1 MEYATGPPIGR
12 SAPYDRGRPPGMTGR
27 PLGNARFS
35 EPGRTWRIPVD
46 QLAQRGGF
54 HGGDSL
60 PILKGPPESP
70 RRLHDEEDS
79 VPLSEH
85 EQRMLEQMERALYAE
100 DPKFASALEGSGL
113 RTYTRRR
120 VYQAVAGFLVGIA
133 LLMAG
138 MVAKQVWLSVVGFLV
153 MLGCAV
159 LAVTGWRKAPKPGEQ
174 PAAGAAQAQGRRQVR
189 QRRSMMDRIEQRWQR
204 R

>member
-1 MEYATGPPIGR
+1 M
-12 SAPYDRGRPPGMTGR
+12 
-27 PLGNARFS
+27 
-35 EPGRTWRIPVD
+35 
-46 QLAQRGGF
+46 
-54 HGGDSL
+54 
-60 PILKGPPESP
+60 
-70 RRLHDEEDS
+70 
-79 VPLSEH
+79 PLSEH

-174 PAAGAAQAQGRRQVR
+174 AAGAAHPRAQTRPK
-189 QRRSMMDRIEQRWQR
+189 RSVMDRIEERWQR
-204 R
+204 RRVSARPARPAGAAGAPR

>member
-1 MEYATGPPIGR
+1 M
-12 SAPYDRGRPPGMTGR
+12 
-27 PLGNARFS
+27 
-35 EPGRTWRIPVD
+35 
-46 QLAQRGGF
+46 
-54 HGGDSL
+54 
-60 PILKGPPESP
+60 
-70 RRLHDEEDS
+70 
-79 VPLSEH
+79 PLSEH

-100 DPKFASALEGSGL
+100 DPKFATALEGSGL

-138 MVAKQVWLSVVGFLV
+138 MVAQQIWISVVGFLV

-174 PAAGAAQAQGRRQVR
+174 PTPGGAPHARGSR
-189 QRRSMMDRIEQRWQR
+189 QRRSMMNRIEERWQR
-204 R
+204 RQDEQGH

>member
-1 MEYATGPPIGR
+1 
-12 SAPYDRGRPPGMTGR
+12 
-27 PLGNARFS
+27 
-35 EPGRTWRIPVD
+35 
-46 QLAQRGGF
+46 
-54 HGGDSL
+54 
-60 PILKGPPESP
+60 
-70 RRLHDEEDS
+70 

-120 VYQAVAGFLVGIA
+120 VYQAVVGFLVGIA

-138 MVAKQVWLSVVGFLV
+138 MVAQQIWVSVVGFLV

-174 PAAGAAQAQGRRQVR
+174 PAGAPRRQVR
-189 QRRSMMDRIEQRWQR
+189 QKRSMMDRIEQRWQR
-204 R
+204 RRDEQQGH

>member
-1 MEYATGPPIGR
+1 
-12 SAPYDRGRPPGMTGR
+12 
-27 PLGNARFS
+27 
-35 EPGRTWRIPVD
+35 
-46 QLAQRGGF
+46 
-54 HGGDSL
+54 
-60 PILKGPPESP
+60 
-70 RRLHDEEDS
+70 

-174 PAAGAAQAQGRRQVR
+174 PAAGAAGAPGTPHSRGQGRQK
-189 QRRSMMDRIEQRWQR
+189 RSMMDRIEQRWQR
-204 R
+204 RRDEQGGH

>member
-1 MEYATGPPIGR
+1 M
-12 SAPYDRGRPPGMTGR
+12 
-27 PLGNARFS
+27 
-35 EPGRTWRIPVD
+35 
-46 QLAQRGGF
+46 
-54 HGGDSL
+54 
-60 PILKGPPESP
+60 
-70 RRLHDEEDS
+70 
-79 VPLSEH
+79 PLSEH

-100 DPKFASALEGSGL
+100 DPKFATALEGSGL

-138 MVAKQVWLSVVGFLV
+138 MVAQQIWISVVGFLV

-174 PAAGAAQAQGRRQVR
+174 QSPGSAAPGQQPR
-189 QRRSMMDRIEQRWQR
+189 QRRSVMDRIEERWQR
-204 R
+204 RRDEQGH

>member
-1 MEYATGPPIGR
+1 M
-12 SAPYDRGRPPGMTGR
+12 
-27 PLGNARFS
+27 
-35 EPGRTWRIPVD
+35 
-46 QLAQRGGF
+46 
-54 HGGDSL
+54 
-60 PILKGPPESP
+60 
-70 RRLHDEEDS
+70 
-79 VPLSEH
+79 PLSEH

-100 DPKFASALEGSGL
+100 DPKFATALEGSGL

-138 MVAKQVWLSVVGFLV
+138 MVAQQVWLSVVGFLV

-174 PAAGAAQAQGRRQVR
+174 AAGGGGHQARRQSR
-189 QRRSMMDRIEQRWQR
+189 QRRSMMDRIEQRWQKR
-204 R
+204 RDEQGGH

>member
-1 MEYATGPPIGR
+1 M
-12 SAPYDRGRPPGMTGR
+12 
-27 PLGNARFS
+27 
-35 EPGRTWRIPVD
+35 
-46 QLAQRGGF
+46 
-54 HGGDSL
+54 
-60 PILKGPPESP
+60 
-70 RRLHDEEDS
+70 
-79 VPLSEH
+79 PLSEH

-138 MVAKQVWLSVVGFLV
+138 VVTQQTWVSVVGFLV

-159 LAVTGWRKAPKPGEQ
+159 LAVTGWRKSPKPGEQ
-174 PAAGAAQAQGRRQVR
+174 PVGPHARHQIRAK
-189 QRRSMMDRIEQRWQR
+189 RSMMDRIEQRWQR
-204 R
+204 RRDEQGH

>member
-1 MEYATGPPIGR
+1 M
-12 SAPYDRGRPPGMTGR
+12 
-27 PLGNARFS
+27 
-35 EPGRTWRIPVD
+35 
-46 QLAQRGGF
+46 
-54 HGGDSL
+54 
-60 PILKGPPESP
+60 
-70 RRLHDEEDS
+70 
-79 VPLSEH
+79 PLSEH

-100 DPKFASALEGSGL
+100 DPKFATALEGSGL

-174 PAAGAAQAQGRRQVR
+174 AAGAAGPQARRQSR
-189 QRRSMMDRIEQRWQR
+189 QRRSMMDRIEQRWQKR
-204 R
+204 RDEQGGH

>member
-1 MEYATGPPIGR
+1 M
-12 SAPYDRGRPPGMTGR
+12 
-27 PLGNARFS
+27 
-35 EPGRTWRIPVD
+35 
-46 QLAQRGGF
+46 
-54 HGGDSL
+54 
-60 PILKGPPESP
+60 
-70 RRLHDEEDS
+70 
-79 VPLSEH
+79 PLSEH

-100 DPKFASALEGSGL
+100 DPKFATALEGSGL

-138 MVAKQVWLSVVGFLV
+138 MVAQQIWVSVVGFLV

-174 PAAGAAQAQGRRQVR
+174 PAQGAPGAPQARGQGRQK
-189 QRRSMMDRIEQRWQR
+189 RSMMDRIEQRWQR
-204 R
+204 RRDEQGGQ

>member
-1 MEYATGPPIGR
+1 M
-12 SAPYDRGRPPGMTGR
+12 
-27 PLGNARFS
+27 
-35 EPGRTWRIPVD
+35 
-46 QLAQRGGF
+46 
-54 HGGDSL
+54 
-60 PILKGPPESP
+60 
-70 RRLHDEEDS
+70 
-79 VPLSEH
+79 PLSEH

-138 MVAKQVWLSVVGFLV
+138 MVAQQIWVSVVGFLV

-174 PAAGAAQAQGRRQVR
+174 PASAPRRQVR
-189 QRRSMMDRIEQRWQR
+189 QKRSMMDRIEQRWQR
-204 R
+204 RRDEQQGH

>member
-1 MEYATGPPIGR
+1 M
-12 SAPYDRGRPPGMTGR
+12 
-27 PLGNARFS
+27 
-35 EPGRTWRIPVD
+35 
-46 QLAQRGGF
+46 
-54 HGGDSL
+54 
-60 PILKGPPESP
+60 
-70 RRLHDEEDS
+70 
-79 VPLSEH
+79 PLSEH

-100 DPKFASALEGSGL
+100 DPKFATALEGSGL

-138 MVAKQVWLSVVGFLV
+138 MVAQQIWISVVGFLV

-174 PAAGAAQAQGRRQVR
+174 QQATADGGDSGSRRRPR
-189 QRRSMMDRIEQRWQR
+189 QRRSMMNRIEQRWQR
-204 R
+204 RRDEQGQ

>member
-1 MEYATGPPIGR
+1 M
-12 SAPYDRGRPPGMTGR
+12 
-27 PLGNARFS
+27 
-35 EPGRTWRIPVD
+35 
-46 QLAQRGGF
+46 
-54 HGGDSL
+54 
-60 PILKGPPESP
+60 
-70 RRLHDEEDS
+70 
-79 VPLSEH
+79 PLSEH

-100 DPKFASALEGSGL
+100 DPKFATALEGSGL

-138 MVAKQVWLSVVGFLV
+138 MVAQQIWISVVGFLV

-174 PAAGAAQAQGRRQVR
+174 QSGAGSGAAAGAPARRQAR
-189 QRRSMMDRIEQRWQR
+189 QRRSMMNRIEDRWQR
-204 R
+204 RRDEQQGH

>member
-1 MEYATGPPIGR
+1 M
-12 SAPYDRGRPPGMTGR
+12 
-27 PLGNARFS
+27 
-35 EPGRTWRIPVD
+35 
-46 QLAQRGGF
+46 
-54 HGGDSL
+54 
-60 PILKGPPESP
+60 
-70 RRLHDEEDS
+70 
-79 VPLSEH
+79 PLSEH

-138 MVAKQVWLSVVGFLV
+138 MVAQQVWLSVVGFLV

-174 PAAGAAQAQGRRQVR
+174 TAGGTGPHARRQGR
-189 QRRSMMDRIEQRWQR
+189 QRRSMMDRIEQRWQKR
-204 R
+204 RDEQGGH

>member
-1 MEYATGPPIGR
+1 M
-12 SAPYDRGRPPGMTGR
+12 
-27 PLGNARFS
+27 
-35 EPGRTWRIPVD
+35 
-46 QLAQRGGF
+46 
-54 HGGDSL
+54 
-60 PILKGPPESP
+60 
-70 RRLHDEEDS
+70 
-79 VPLSEH
+79 PLSEH

-100 DPKFASALEGSGL
+100 DPKFASALEGNGL

-138 MVAKQVWLSVVGFLV
+138 MVAQLIWISVVGFLV

-174 PAAGAAQAQGRRQVR
+174 PPGVRQVR
-189 QRRSMMDRIEQRWQR
+189 PKRSVMDRIEQRWQR
-204 R
+204 RRDEQGH

>member
-1 MEYATGPPIGR
+1 M
-12 SAPYDRGRPPGMTGR
+12 
-27 PLGNARFS
+27 
-35 EPGRTWRIPVD
+35 
-46 QLAQRGGF
+46 
-54 HGGDSL
+54 
-60 PILKGPPESP
+60 
-70 RRLHDEEDS
+70 
-79 VPLSEH
+79 PLSEH

-138 MVAKQVWLSVVGFLV
+138 MVAKQVWLSVMGFLV

-174 PAAGAAQAQGRRQVR
+174 PAAGVVGAGPQVRRQVR
-189 QRRSMMDRIEQRWQR
+189 QRRSMMARIEERWQR
-204 R
+204 RRDEQQGGQ